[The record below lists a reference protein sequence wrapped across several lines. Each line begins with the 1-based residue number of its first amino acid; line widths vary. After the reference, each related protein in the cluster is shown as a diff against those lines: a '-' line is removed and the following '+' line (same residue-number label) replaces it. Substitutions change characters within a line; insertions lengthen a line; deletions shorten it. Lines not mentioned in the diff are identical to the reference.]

1 VGASALK
8 ALRPALTPAEARVVA
23 EILSW
28 PDGPWDYLGCASVG
42 EWREL
47 VATIACMGVMWRR
60 SR

>member
-1 VGASALK
+1 MT
-8 ALRPALTPAEARVVA
+8 PALTPAEARVVA

-47 VATIACMGVMWRR
+47 VATANRPR
-60 SR
+60 SASAWAR